1 MNKLLRLSA
10 LLVIL
15 NVTHTTLS
23 LEAADVPSVVGPPP
37 IAKKIPKVTEVNGY
51 KLVDNYFWLRDKKNP
66 EVKANLLEVRKQ
78 IREQIKAELQL
89 APAGSARS
97 WEIELG
103 SAARSLREHL
113 QGNRNPPFS
122 SLRHTSR

>member
-1 MNKLLRLSA
+1 MLKLVLRLSA

-66 EVKANLLEVRKQ
+66 EVKAYLDAENAYRYRHAPLPPELRRVT
-78 IREQIKAELQL
+78 AEL
-89 APAGSARS
+89 ASACYDPQRLPRA
-97 WEIELG
+97 IIFQTRCHG
-103 SAARSLREHL
+103 
-113 QGNRNPPFS
+113 
-122 SLRHTSR
+122 